1 MSDPGHNEP
10 FFIGWSS
17 RVPGSLVVFLCVVA
31 AALIGGGASL
41 AFTTSATINDPGN
54 GRFEW
59 GMGQQQMAGVLRTQP
74 YPVLRLPAGAD
85 GTPPQAVLL
94 AGQGKRGVQVR
105 AAPLDGTVVEAS
117 GILLKRGSIDMLQV
131 GGKIGLRATE
141 NEVDPAAGRYEP
153 PPATELGRWRMA
165 GEVCDG
171 KCYQGAMRPGRGLA
185 HKACANLCLIGG
197 APPVFVTS
205 SPVDGTT
212 FFLMAG
218 PDGGPLG
225 DELLDLTGLWIS
237 VEGTLSRIDNLHI
250 FAIDPN
256 SISAK

>member
-1 MSDPGHNEP
+1 MSDSRHNEP

-17 RVPGSLVVFLCVVA
+17 SLPGSLVVFLCVVA
-31 AALIGGGASL
+31 AALIGGGAGL

-59 GMGQQQMAGVLRTQP
+59 GMGQQQMAGVLQAEP

-85 GTPPQAVLL
+85 GTSPKAVLL
-94 AGQGKRGVQVR
+94 AGQGKRGVQGR
-105 AAPLDGTVVEAS
+105 AASLDGTAVEAS

-141 NEVDPAAGRYEP
+141 SEVNPAADRYQPAP
-153 PPATELGRWRMA
+153 PVALGRWRMT

-205 SPVDGTT
+205 SPVDGRH
-212 FFLMAG
+212 
-218 PDGGPLG
+218 
-225 DELLDLTGLWIS
+225 S
-237 VEGTLSRIDNLHI
+237 S
-250 FAIDPN
+250 
-256 SISAK
+256 